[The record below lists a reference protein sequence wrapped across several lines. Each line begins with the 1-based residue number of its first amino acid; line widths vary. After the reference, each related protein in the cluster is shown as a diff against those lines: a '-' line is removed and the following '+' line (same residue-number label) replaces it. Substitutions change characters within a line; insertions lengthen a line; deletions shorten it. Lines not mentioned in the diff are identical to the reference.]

1 MSKQGYMIH
10 QAGVGVRPVPVTQ
23 LSSDKLAEAFLEL
36 KSPRLAQAA
45 QDMAKAFAS
54 EDGAKEG
61 PYNQIIRAAQTGRTD
76 VGQPAIQQIP
86 LHLGR
91 L

>member
-1 MSKQGYMIH
+1 MIH

-61 PYNQIIRAAQTGRTD
+61 PYNQIPRAAKTGRKD
-76 VGQPAIQQIP
+76 VGPASYPTNP

-91 L
+91 P